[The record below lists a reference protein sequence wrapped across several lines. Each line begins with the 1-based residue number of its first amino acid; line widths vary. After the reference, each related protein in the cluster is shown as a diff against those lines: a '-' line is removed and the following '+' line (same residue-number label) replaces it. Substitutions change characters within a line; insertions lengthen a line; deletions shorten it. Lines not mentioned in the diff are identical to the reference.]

1 MRGGSKTEGLL
12 VFLWGVLRRLAYHSA
27 IYGLTTALGRFLNW
41 LLTPL
46 YAYRLSV
53 EDFGRMSELY
63 AYMAF
68 GTILTSLGMETAYLR
83 FSRDG
88 MRGTFS
94 RSLLIT
100 VLVGAGLGLSLALFV
115 PWLSIWLGYEGRAEL
130 LWLAIGIWTVDAW
143 AGLAITHQ
151 RAIGAPLRYAA
162 IQMTHVAILIALNLY
177 GVGWKG
183 WGLPFI
189 LTANLIASL
198 LKLFWALAW
207 APLREKP
214 DSTTPPTY
222 ALFRYGL
229 ILAIMGLLGATNDV
243 LDRVLLPQY
252 SRIDTALYSAAY
264 KVATLLALFVQ
275 AYRMA
280 AEPILLREAAGNAAF
295 YARSWEAFHFVGLAG
310 VLIFSMWAEPLLTTQ
325 WGGLLPGSL
334 LPPAYWE
341 ALGVIPV
348 LLMANLLMGSLVQ
361 ASVWYKLREKPDI
374 GLLITAVGSVIT
386 IAGNLYGIPRY
397 GYIAC
402 AVTTLLAY
410 GAMVGLSVSLGRRK
424 LPGAFPL
431 DGVSWA
437 AVGVIVCIWLGHEE
451 FFLARMGWTVI
462 GGIWLMGLAY
472 WRLNKK

>member
-1 MRGGSKTEGLL
+1 M
-12 VFLWGVLRRLAYHSA
+12 
-27 IYGLTTALGRFLNW
+27 GRFLNW

-46 YAYRLSV
+46 YAYRLPV

-63 AYMAF
+63 AYIAF
-68 GTILTSLGMETAYLR
+68 GTILASLGMETAYLR

-100 VLVGAGLGLSLALFV
+100 GLVGGGSGVILMILV
-115 PWLSIWLGYEGRAEL
+115 PWLSLWLGYEGRMEL
-130 LWLAIGIWTVDAW
+130 LWLAIAIWTVDAW
-143 AGLAITHQ
+143 AALAITHQ

-162 IQMTHVAILIALNLY
+162 IQMTHVAILIGLNLY

-183 WGLPFI
+183 WGLSFI

-198 LKLFWALAW
+198 FKLFWALAW

-214 DSTTPPTY
+214 DSSTPTAY
-222 ALFRYGL
+222 TLFRYGL
-229 ILAIMGLLGATNDV
+229 ILAFMGLLGATNDV

-252 SRIDTALYSAAY
+252 SRIDTALYGAAY
-264 KVATLLALFVQ
+264 KVAALLALFVQ

-280 AEPILLREAAGNAAF
+280 AEPIFLREAAGHTAL
-295 YARSWEAFHFVGLAG
+295 YARSWEAFHFVGLSG
-310 VLIFSMWAEPLLTTQ
+310 VLVFSIWAEPLLTTR
-325 WGGLLPGSL
+325 WGGLLPAPL

-341 ALGVIPV
+341 GLGVIPI

-374 GLLITAVGSVIT
+374 GLFITAVGSAIT
-386 IAGNLYGIPRY
+386 IAGNVYGIPRY
-397 GYIAC
+397 GYWAC

-410 GAMVGLSVSLGRRK
+410 GGMVVLSVSLGRRK
-424 LPGAFPL
+424 LPGAFPVK
-431 DGVSWA
+431 GIFGA
-437 AVGVIVCIWLGHEE
+437 AVGVLVCIWMGHEGS
-451 FFLARMGWTVI
+451 FLGRAVWTGM
-462 GGIWLMGLAY
+462 GGIWLIGLAY